1 MKRFI
6 MMLAPLCIAASE
18 PSPTKPVDPAIAHTL
33 HSLPAYVPGPHVTGT
48 ISVWGHGSPRHDF
61 VGALVRR
68 WFAEFQRSQPGVTL
82 DYRMYGTASAV
93 SALASGAGTMAILG
107 EEISPASE
115 RMFRRAKGYAPTKIE
130 IANGSVETNYFDYA
144 HMIFVHRS
152 NPLARMSVRQLE
164 GVFGNDDS
172 CRGKNVRTWGEL
184 GLAGEWAKRPIVPYS
199 WKTDVDF
206 SLFFRERVLCGS
218 HRWNPAVRE
227 YMPVTQADGTV
238 VQHGQ
243 LILEALARNPDGI
256 AISNIRFA
264 NPEVRALPLAW
275 HSKNGFVPA
284 SNASLIS
291 RQYPLV
297 RIIPVF
303 VDRAPGKPMSG
314 AEREFL
320 RYILSREG
328 QTALVEDSG
337 YLPLDRATAARE
349 LSKLQ

>member
-1 MKRFI
+1 MKRLAI
-6 MMLAPLCIAASE
+6 LLAPLCLAASE
-18 PSPTKPVDPAIAHTL
+18 PPAKPVDPVIAETL
-33 HSLPAYVPGPHVTGT
+33 RSLPAYVPGPAITGT

-68 WFAEFQRSQPGVTL
+68 WFADFQRSQPGVTL

-93 SALASGAGTMAILG
+93 SALASGAGTLAILG
-107 EEISPASE
+107 EEISPASA
-115 RMFRRAKGYAPTKIE
+115 RMFRRAKGYAPTMIE
-130 IANGSVETNYFDYA
+130 IANGSVDTNYFDYA

-152 NPLARMSVRQLE
+152 NPLARMSLRQLE
-164 GVFGNDDS
+164 GVFGNDDD
-172 CRGKNVRTWGEL
+172 CLGPNIRTWGGL
-184 GLAGEWAKRPIVPYS
+184 GLKGEWAKLPIAPYS

-218 HRWNPAVRE
+218 HHWNPAVRE
-227 YMPVTQADGTV
+227 YMPATQPDGTV

-243 LILEALARNPDGI
+243 LILEALAKDPAGI
-256 AISNIRFA
+256 AISNVRFA

-275 HSKNGFVPA
+275 SPARGFVAA
-284 SNASLIS
+284 SNASLIA

-297 RIIPVF
+297 RIIPAF
-303 VDRAPGKPMSG
+303 VDRAPGRPMAG
-314 AEREFL
+314 ADREFL

-349 LSKLQ
+349 LAKLQ